1 MDASVKRFLENGVL
15 VRAPRRWDDRAAVYA
30 YLADAVFESPDAT
43 LSESE
48 VMERLAPLAEDPI
61 SVRRG
66 WIDMRLVKRTPDGS
80 KYWRTPRTP

>member
-1 MDASVKRFLENGVL
+1 VDTHVERFFENGVL

-48 VMERLAPLAEDPI
+48 VMERLIPLAEDPI

-80 KYWRTPRTP
+80 KYWRAARTP